1 MTSSPDTDA
10 EQRDALM
17 EPAPWIARFAP
28 MVPAGGTVLDVAC
41 GNGRHARMF
50 RDRGHPVVVLDRDVV
65 RVSDMAGD
73 EDVEIVARDLE
84 SGRPWPL
91 EGRSFAGVVVVNY
104 LHRPLL
110 PALVRSVA
118 SGGVLIYETFA
129 VGNERFGRPSNPDFL
144 LHREELLIA
153 VRPELQVVAFEDLEE
168 QAPRPAVKQRVV
180 AVRPA

>member
-1 MTSSPDTDA
+1 MADPTADP
-10 EQRDALM
+10 ELPPE
-17 EPAPWIARFAP
+17 EPSAWVARFAP

-41 GNGRHARMF
+41 GAGRHARMF

-65 RVSDMAGD
+65 KVSDMAVD
-73 EDVEIVARDLE
+73 PEVEIVARDLE

-91 EGRSFAGVVVVNY
+91 EGRTFAGVVVVNY
-104 LHRPLL
+104 LHRPLF

-118 SGGVLIYETFA
+118 PGGVLIYETFA
-129 VGNERFGRPSNPDFL
+129 AGNERFGRPRNPDFL

-168 QAPRPAVKQRVV
+168 QAPRHAVKQRVV
-180 AVRPA
+180 AVRAP

>member
-1 MTSSPDTDA
+1 MAGDSDPPV
-10 EQRDALM
+10 ALQ

-41 GNGRHARMF
+41 GAGRHARMF
-50 RDRGHPVVVLDRDVV
+50 RDRGHPVVALDRDVV
-65 RVSDMAGD
+65 KVSDMAGD
-73 EDVEIVARDLE
+73 PEVEIVARDLE
-84 SGRPWPL
+84 NGRPWPL
-91 EGRSFAGVVVVNY
+91 EGRTFAGVVVVNY
-104 LHRPLL
+104 LHRPLF

-118 SGGVLIYETFA
+118 PGGVLIYETFA

-153 VRPELQVVAFEDLEE
+153 VRPELQVIAFEDLEE
-168 QAPRPAVKQRVV
+168 HAPTPAAKQRVV